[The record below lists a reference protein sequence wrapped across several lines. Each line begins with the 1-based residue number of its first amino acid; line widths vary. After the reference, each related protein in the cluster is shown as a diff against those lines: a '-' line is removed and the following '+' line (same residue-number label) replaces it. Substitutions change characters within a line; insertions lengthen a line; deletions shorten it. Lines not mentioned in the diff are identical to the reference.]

1 MFASQHQQYSEEG
14 PGLSATPTQIPKEE
28 TQDKLIDVQKVNP
41 GATQTVQQGESLR
54 QSLLLD
60 NVLVDSKG
68 HIKISNFGFS
78 ALPQQYREDGLLH
91 TMCGSPNYNYVS
103 PEILSNRG
111 YDGGALDTWSCGVI
125 FYVILTGYLPFDD
138 RNLGVLYQKH
148 ITLANPGN
156 KGKLQE
162 VLEAQERYEEEQ
174 NGFIEEQAQMKKDM
188 ELMMKE
194 IKCSSQLQS

>member
-1 MFASQHQQYSEEG
+1 MSLA
-14 PGLSATPTQIPKEE
+14 
-28 TQDKLIDVQKVNP
+28 VC
-41 GATQTVQQGESLR
+41 ATQTVQQGESLR

-68 HIKISNFGFS
+68 HIKISDFGFS

-111 YDGGALDTWSCGVI
+111 YDGATLDTWSCGVI
-125 FYVILTGYLPFDD
+125 FYIILTGYLPFDD

-148 ITLANPGN
+148 SRGESQARRILDLRFWSIIDVKERITKKRTKNEAKSTKPDSEWKSRKKTKSESKPKCRKVNLSQTQVNPEA
-156 KGKLQE
+156 KSQE
-162 VLEAQERYEEEQ
+162 
-174 NGFIEEQAQMKKDM
+174 K
-188 ELMMKE
+188 
-194 IKCSSQLQS
+194 